1 MDRDFYPLTRTQLGI
16 YLEAMTGG
24 SIATYTVPYLMRATD
39 GITAEQLIA
48 AAKAVIAAHPSM
60 KYIIRAGADGIPH
73 TFMVPEE
80 PVDIP
85 VFDGSEDGRL
95 DFMKRFMP
103 VVPMTEKLL
112 FYFAVYRTPER
123 CYLAFKS
130 HLIFFDGTSISLMI
144 SELNRALS
152 GRPMLTEECTIQQV
166 GMIEEELIRSGSHDD
181 ARKYYEELFK
191 AVDDMP
197 PLAGDIEGQLT
208 PGVSENLR
216 YEPGTLTTERVKA
229 FCAEN
234 RITESTF
241 FMGAM
246 SVLLGKYLNSKH
258 VSFSTVYNGRA
269 LAETNTTLGT
279 LIKRIPICSDLSK
292 SIPVGEYLRGMSR
305 QIFSTMSNDI
315 YSFDEVLK
323 NFPVNEDVEFIYQG
337 DLFTDKMGTDAGEKL
352 VEGDKWFMEHYHTG
366 MVTGCMSIQ
375 FFATDGLYNV
385 TLEYRN
391 ERFSSEWV
399 RGFAEDLFIIAEGL
413 LTCEN
418 IGDISILNENDKNML
433 ARFND
438 TAVDIGFT
446 PVHEQISR
454 YAAETPDKPAVTANG
469 KTLTFREL
477 DKLSDR
483 LAASL
488 QSRGIKRGDF
498 VGILFDREVW
508 AYVAEN
514 AVLKAGGAFVPFIP
528 EYPDERI
535 DFCLKDGDIPILLTT
550 KCIREQ
556 RENLVNEDC
565 EMLTIEEL
573 FGVGS
578 TDDISADEA
587 VDFAKVTVQDSDAA
601 YCIYTSGTT
610 GRPKGVIIEHRNIAN
625 YVHRNEKSLEIM
637 NYAAYARQ
645 AA

>member
-1 MDRDFYPLTRTQLGI
+1 
-16 YLEAMTGG
+16 
-24 SIATYTVPYLMRATD
+24 
-39 GITAEQLIA
+39 
-48 AAKAVIAAHPSM
+48 
-60 KYIIRAGADGIPH
+60 
-73 TFMVPEE
+73 
-80 PVDIP
+80 
-85 VFDGSEDGRL
+85 
-95 DFMKRFMP
+95 
-103 VVPMTEKLL
+103 
-112 FYFAVYRTPER
+112 
-123 CYLAFKS
+123 
-130 HLIFFDGTSISLMI
+130 
-144 SELNRALS
+144 
-152 GRPMLTEECTIQQV
+152 
-166 GMIEEELIRSGSHDD
+166 
-181 ARKYYEELFK
+181 
-191 AVDDMP
+191 
-197 PLAGDIEGQLT
+197 
-208 PGVSENLR
+208 
-216 YEPGTLTTERVKA
+216 
-229 FCAEN
+229 
-234 RITESTF
+234 
-241 FMGAM
+241 
-246 SVLLGKYLNSKH
+246 
-258 VSFSTVYNGRA
+258 
-269 LAETNTTLGT
+269 
-279 LIKRIPICSDLSK
+279 
-292 SIPVGEYLRGMSR
+292 
-305 QIFSTMSNDI
+305 MSNDI

-323 NFPVNEDVEFIYQG
+323 NFPVNEDVKFIYQG
-337 DLFTDKMGTDAGEKL
+337 DLFTDKMGTDAGEEL

-418 IGDISILNENDKNML
+418 IGDILILNEDDKKML

-535 DFCLKDGDIPILLTT
+535 DFCLKDGDIPILLTA

-556 RENLVNEDC
+556 RENLANEDC

-578 TDDISADEA
+578 TDDIRADEA